1 MKLELP
7 NWTSHHNMLIYSVLF
22 YCEENDLDFK
32 IVFNNKIVAGGAILH
47 ANGKEIF
54 FDYSD
59 NNQFIN
65 DPAKYDFYFK
75 RSLLL
80 KDYDKNVHPLNFQ
93 VNFSYKALKLLSKF
107 DFRNLI
113 DSRNRTEVVRAVD
126 YFNLGTNLSHQA
138 MDVRCFPK
146 KVNDNNGKIIFHTRL
161 WDPKN
166 HPDDEEKQRRMIQNE
181 FRIEA
186 CRIIKKNFK
195 NYSVGIF
202 PDSLSEVIAPDL
214 LLDSKKTTKK
224 EYFKSLLNADIG
236 IADDG
241 LKDTP
246 GWKIGEYLLFG
257 KAIVTTP
264 LKVVLDNFN
273 EHNNFEKVHN
283 RNAYLELPE
292 KIEYLLE
299 GKRYLKVGENNLK
312 WSNTYL
318 HPKNYINRIFY
329 IIESKV

>member
-1 MKLELP
+1 MKLELSC
-7 NWTSHHNMLIYSVLF
+7 WTSHHNMLIYSLLF
-22 YCEENDLDFK
+22 YCNENNKDLDV
-32 IVFNNKIVAGGAILH
+32 VFNRKLAVAGAILYV
-47 ANGKEIF
+47 NKKKLF

-59 NNQFIN
+59 DIAFIDN
-65 DPAKYDFYFK
+65 PKLYDFYFK
-75 RSLLL
+75 RSLVI
-80 KDYDKNVHPLNFQ
+80 KDYYKNVYPLNFQ
-93 VNFSYKALKLLSKF
+93 VNFSFRALNILTKFKFKDLLST
-107 DFRNLI
+107 
-113 DSRNRTEVVRAVD
+113 RNRIEVIRAID
-126 YFNLGTNLSHQA
+126 CFDLFTNLSHNA
-138 MDVRCFPK
+138 MDIRAFPK
-146 KVNDNNGKIIFHTRL
+146 RVTDNNGKVIFHTRL
-161 WDPKN
+161 WNPNN

-195 NYSVGIF
+195 NSSVGIF

-273 EHNNFEKVHN
+273 EHNNFEKVNN